1 MGSAKRVIGLVV
13 GTPRMFRRLWKHH
26 RRSGL
31 PLSEMVVSSRW
42 KTGPAAGAQGPF
54 MISVTQYT
62 PGHLSDVLD
71 IWRASEALG
80 DELVEIDGAVGV
92 MTYAQPGRRHVGSI
106 SIWTDDKGLGKFIR
120 LPYHVEIMNKY
131 RPRGLP
137 IRSAKWWAD
146 DFRISEALSESLR
159 MLDDQP
165 DSRRVNRPKPRSSAS
180 DES

>member
-1 MGSAKRVIGLVV
+1 MGSTERVIGLVA
-13 GTPRMFRRLWKHH
+13 GPARMLWRLWKQH
-26 RRSGL
+26 RRSGM
-31 PLSEMVVSSRW
+31 PLFDLVISSRW
-42 KTGPAAGAQGPF
+42 KPGPAAGAKGPF

-146 DFRISEALSESLR
+146 DFRISQALTESLR

-165 DSRRVNRPKPRSSAS
+165 DRRRVNRPKPGPSAS